1 MSWFTG
7 KRHFPP
13 PVKFEIG
20 KPKKVVFNEKTV
32 RRVGGKYRKEFVIDV
47 QIPPARKKQSL
58 FLSHTDLQRRI
69 ALLEEKHGSLL
80 NIKAEITLVE
90 KVIRVGNPWYKYQ
103 VIDMT
108 DGQFID

>member
-1 MSWFTG
+1 MSWFEG

-13 PVKFEIG
+13 PLKFEMG
-20 KPKKVVFNEKTV
+20 KPVKVTFKEKTA
-32 RRVGGKYRKEFVIDV
+32 RRVGGKFRREIVIDV
-47 QIPPARKKQSL
+47 EVPPIKKKRSI

-80 NIKAEITLVE
+80 EITAEITQVE

-108 DGQFID
+108 DGQLID